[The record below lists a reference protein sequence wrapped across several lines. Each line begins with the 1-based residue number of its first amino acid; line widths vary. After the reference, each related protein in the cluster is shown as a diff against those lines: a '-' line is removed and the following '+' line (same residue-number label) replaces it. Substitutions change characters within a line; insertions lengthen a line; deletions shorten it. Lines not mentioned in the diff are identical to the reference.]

1 MQKRKEIHTFILH
14 AGILVMAILFVFC
27 MHIRAFAASDPFSD
41 ELSGLQSDFTRII
54 DSMEDGESRDSA
66 DKLKAL
72 TEALKKADLENMSN
86 PKDAVEKVI
95 VDVLN
100 SDDVKEKCQWSSD
113 GSSGRVMLM
122 QEWANQFAKEVAVY
136 GYSAHNYEITYSY
149 VGTNDD
155 GSFEQSGIT
164 EGSGSADSDVNKTL
178 NSSGEIQ
185 KLRWDK
191 KDSKSKIN
199 VSDFLSK
206 FETAFGT
213 VSVLLQSIAAALVIA
228 FGCSNLLRMSSDRM
242 VSSDAITREFV
253 KIIFGLWFIFN
264 YRYFT
269 ILVLRVG
276 TFFTE
281 SFLDITNQTNNI
293 EKNTAYTMRYCLWKA
308 LYNMME
314 NGKADTWFKGISSAA
329 TGVLGFVMDKE
340 TLGDKIGDAI
350 SQLFGGIA
358 GFTLGGT
365 IVNLAVNWVAFAVL
379 IELGVRYVFTPI
391 AIADLYNDGYR
402 SNGARWLKKMC
413 ACALTG
419 GLVFLTIYGC
429 NILKSMLTGL
439 HPIQDTAINL
449 TMCGSFVKMRQ
460 IADEIIGVR

>member
-1 MQKRKEIHTFILH
+1 
-14 AGILVMAILFVFC
+14 
-27 MHIRAFAASDPFSD
+27 
-41 ELSGLQSDFTRII
+41 
-54 DSMEDGESRDSA
+54 
-66 DKLKAL
+66 
-72 TEALKKADLENMSN
+72 
-86 PKDAVEKVI
+86 
-95 VDVLN
+95 
-100 SDDVKEKCQWSSD
+100 
-113 GSSGRVMLM
+113 M

-164 EGSGSADSDVNKTL
+164 EGSDSADSDVNKTL